1 MTDEE
6 IQTFYYDAS
15 GPAKL
20 GTGGF
25 GVLVALL
32 DPNLSLPENNPPPP
46 SPDVV
51 LPALERND
59 HAGEVGRSTSEGC
72 ASR

>member
-1 MTDEE
+1 MLN
-6 IQTFYYDAS
+6 YDTS
-15 GPAKL
+15 GPANV
-20 GTGGF
+20 GTGGL
-25 GVLVALL
+25 GVFVVLF
-32 DPNLSLPENNPPPP
+32 DPNLSLPENSPPPP
-46 SPDVV
+46 SPDVA